1 MAKVV
6 HDAEITCLHSATLSL
21 LHAVVRQV
29 ASQCHARMSFAVE
42 LACFGLRVVLLH
54 PWFPHNDEVNI
65 AISSPRDPK
74 RITGRW
80 VVETKGL
87 GG

>member
-21 LHAVVRQV
+21 LRAVVRQV

-42 LACFGLRVVLLH
+42 LACFGASRGTTPSMV
-54 PWFPHNDEVNI
+54 
-65 AISSPRDPK
+65 STQR
-74 RITGRW
+74 
-80 VVETKGL
+80 
-87 GG
+87 